1 MYLDKIVDYKRQELE
16 AVRRKASLKDVR
28 AMAEEAAPARG
39 FLEAVKVQSPRSKDQ
54 SQNRVRIIA
63 EVKKASPSQGV
74 IRPDFD
80 PVRIAASYEEG
91 GAACL
96 SVLTDEHFFQGSL
109 AYLES
114 IKKSVK
120 IPLLRKDF
128 TLDAYHVYE
137 ARARGADGILL
148 IVRILEDA
156 QVKDYAALADDLG
169 MAALVEV
176 HEEKEMERAKKSGAK
191 LIGVNN
197 RNLDTFQVDLETTVR
212 LAKDAP
218 SGAVLVGES
227 GISTPDH
234 IRKLRDAGVNAFL
247 IGESFMRAPDPGAKL
262 KELLEAAG

>member
-16 AVRRKASLKDVR
+16 ATRRKVPLKDVR
-28 AMAEEAAPARG
+28 SMAEDSAPPRNFFG
-39 FLEAVKVQSPRSKDQ
+39 AVSGKGIS
-54 SQNRVRIIA
+54 IIA
-63 EVKKASPSQGV
+63 EVKKASPSAGV

-80 PVRIAASYEEG
+80 HVGIAASYQDG

-109 AYLES
+109 TYLED
-114 IKKSVK
+114 IRARVA

-128 TLDAYHVYE
+128 TLDAYPIYE
-137 ARARGADGILL
+137 ARAHGADAVLL

-156 QVKDYAALADDLG
+156 QIKDYAALAQDLE

-176 HEEKEMERAKKSGAK
+176 HDEKEMERAKKAGAK

-197 RNLDTFQVDLETTVR
+197 RNLDTFKVDIETTVR
-212 LAKDAP
+212 LAQPGVAP
-218 SGAVLVGES
+218 EGAVLVGES

-234 IRKLRDAGVNAFL
+234 LRKLRDAGVNAFL
-247 IGESFMRAPDPGAKL
+247 IGESFMRHPEPGKKL
-262 KELLEAAG
+262 RELVESVS